1 MRTLK
6 IGRSE
11 DCQIIL
17 EDPQNLISRTHAIL
31 RFYPMGTIEIVPMGA
46 NKTYINGKEAKNG
59 KAWKVSRKDVISF
72 AHVKDLDWGK
82 VPNPYAK
89 TYKTIASAVLA
100 ILFLFVALLLL
111 PHLNRCSTCKDNP
124 TIETFEGGNNN
135 DAVPHLESTDSVS
148 GDGTKPKKVF
158 PPSRKAKG
166 SDTIKK
172 ADEVDNAQNEI
183 ENKNFQIF

>member
-1 MRTLK
+1 MRALK

-11 DCQIIL
+11 DCHIIL

-31 RFYPMGTIEIVPMGA
+31 RFYPLGKMEIVPMGT

-72 AHVKDLDWGK
+72 AHAKDLDWGK

-89 TYKTIASAVLA
+89 IYKTIASAVFV
-100 ILFLFVALLLL
+100 ILFLFVILLLA
-111 PHLNRCSTCKDNP
+111 PHLNRCSTCKDSP
-124 TIETFEGGNNN
+124 TIESFEGGNNN

-148 GDGTKPKKVF
+148 GNETKPKKVF
-158 PPSRKAKG
+158 PPSRKSNS

-172 ADEVDNAQNEI
+172 IDKADNAQKET
-183 ENKNFQIF
+183 ENQNVQIF